1 MPNKITIPSEFKLNG
16 KKITVQYDDEYCD
29 ENGLLGEADFT
40 DKIITLTSKDGS
52 KRLPK
57 SEIHKTYFHELTHLV
72 LDAASRH
79 QLKYNEEFVDAV
91 GMLLYEYERT
101 KKY

>member
-16 KKITVQYDDEYCD
+16 KKIIVQYDDEYCD

-40 DKIITLTSKDGS
+40 DKTITLTSTDNG
-52 KRLPK
+52 KRLPRA
-57 SEIHKTYFHELTHLV
+57 EIHKTFYHELTHLV
-72 LDAASRH
+72 LDAANRH

>member
-1 MPNKITIPSEFKLNG
+1 MVKRLSFNMTMSI
-16 KKITVQYDDEYCD
+16 D

-40 DKIITLTSKDGS
+40 DKTITLTSTDNG
-52 KRLPK
+52 KRLPRA
-57 SEIHKTYFHELTHLV
+57 EIHKTFYHELTHLV
-72 LDAASRH
+72 LDAANRH

>member
-1 MPNKITIPSEFKLNG
+1 MLNKITIPSEFKLNG
-16 KKITVQYDDEYCD
+16 KKVIVQYDDEYCD

-40 DKIITLTSKDGS
+40 DKTITLTSKDGS

-57 SEIHKTYFHELTHLV
+57 SEIQKTFYHELTHLV